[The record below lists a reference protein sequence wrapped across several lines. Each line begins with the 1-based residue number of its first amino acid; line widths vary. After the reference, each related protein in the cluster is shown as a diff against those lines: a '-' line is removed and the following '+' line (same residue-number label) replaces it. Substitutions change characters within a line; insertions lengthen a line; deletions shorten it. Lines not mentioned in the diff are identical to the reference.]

1 MKYSLVKTLLL
12 LLLLAS
18 MAFADQSIDHDSGL
32 TVTHPDGWSALVDP
46 ANDENMLISSPDRRW
61 LAAFSLVRGE
71 SAQGAASQVLEEMT
85 KMVSHPK
92 IRDQYWIAAYV
103 EHAGKVYLIRG
114 AGTSVSKWWR
124 TLMPSCLIGLKQ
136 GLSGTAPPT
145 PQLPERRQA
154 PCIVWQRLARSTLKL
169 Q

>member
-61 LAAFSLVRGE
+61 LAAFSLVRSE

-92 IRDQYWIAAYV
+92 IRDQQNRDIHGLSAYVVTGYGDHPYQYWIAAYV

-114 AGTSVSKWWR
+114 AGSESGWGWEDGPAAKVVY
-124 TLMPSCLIGLKQ
+124 GLHNK
-136 GLSGTAPPT
+136 
-145 PQLPERRQA
+145 
-154 PCIVWQRLARSTLKL
+154 
-169 Q
+169 